1 MYDTILHP
9 TDGSTGTAHV
19 TLQAI
24 DLAKQYD
31 ATIHAVHVI
40 DSDVTSLLT
49 DAGKDKNQLEQRGEM
64 AVESVERLASEHG
77 VTVETTVF
85 DGSPSS
91 KILNH
96 AEEIDADIIVAGTH
110 GRSGVKRQVLG
121 SVAERLVRHAE
132 MPVMTV
138 RLPETDETVADA
150 DHAADIASE
159 SLDDAGYDADVQNV
173 SRQKT
178 VWVVDADSEN
188 GELLVYV
195 DPKTQR
201 TSIIG

>member
-1 MYDTILHP
+1 MYNTILHP

-77 VTVETTVF
+77 VTVETTVL